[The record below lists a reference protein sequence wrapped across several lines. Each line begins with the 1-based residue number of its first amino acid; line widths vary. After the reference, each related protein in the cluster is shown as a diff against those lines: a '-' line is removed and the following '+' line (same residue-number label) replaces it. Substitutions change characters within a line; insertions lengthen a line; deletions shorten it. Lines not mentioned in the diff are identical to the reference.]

1 MCELAITWNNKNVH
15 AYKLYLPPQIQY
27 LFTVFTMLYDNMY
40 FLFSIK
46 KCLQGLN
53 IAKMYYEAGEM
64 EEALK

>member
-1 MCELAITWNNKNVH
+1 
-15 AYKLYLPPQIQY
+15 
-27 LFTVFTMLYDNMY
+27 MLYDNMY